1 MRFNK
6 MLRGTRKNQ
15 VSAAVYRQR
24 PTLQNQI
31 TRLQAQVSANKPETQ
46 YFRSAGN
53 HTASAGTPEIT
64 NYLITSSLISSLDFR
79 DKVTGD
85 TWANLFLKFR
95 LYTEPTNGSI
105 RVLVYSPKKV
115 GGRFAPSSFAF
126 VTIPDPSSFWVLYDQ
141 VLTDDDVNGHNNLQR
156 TVSLRKLKT
165 IYDSNAAA
173 IQRGEVILSI
183 ISQGTSGTI
192 QYSYGY
198 ELGFHNK

>member
-15 VSAAVYRQR
+15 TAASVYRQR

-31 TRLQAQVSANKPETQ
+31 TRLSAQVSANKPETQ

-53 HTASAGTPEIT
+53 HTSASSSPEIT

-85 TWANLFLKFR
+85 QWANLFLKFR

-105 RVLVYSPKKV
+105 RVLIYSPKKTGV
-115 GGRFAPSSFAF
+115 RFTPSSFLF

-156 TVSLRKLKT
+156 NVSLKKLKT

-173 IQRGEVILSI
+173 IQKGEVIMSV
-183 ISQGTSGTI
+183 ISEGTSGTI
-192 QYSYGY
+192 QFSYGY